1 MVDVLIGI
9 PFCLGQRCAG
19 NQSGAVCCGSR
30 ISYIIVFFQD
40 RLADMFR
47 FFTHDKNLLFRIVCL
62 EKEVLFLYTKNSL
75 EFPVYKN
82 ALCAKMRSSR
92 RGNCCFA
99 ARSCAEIA
107 LLRNLFKHRKN
118 TGKPQ
123 IFHKGVTIPTQALL
137 IMSISKENRYQSK
150 EVIDMWKKGAKFV
163 ALALTFGVLAS
174 VAFQGSNYVYNQSL
188 SGDGKAETSS
198 QAEKTTA
205 DAVSTANTGEGAQE
219 GVTAI
224 AEANMPSIV
233 AITNK
238 SVQEMR
244 NLFGQTQSY
253 ESESSGSGIIIGQTD
268 EELLIV
274 TNNHVVSSAQEL
286 SVGFV
291 DETACEAKIKGT
303 DASHDIAVI
312 AVKMSDIPEETREQI
327 KVIALGSSSE
337 LKVGEQ
343 VVAIGNALG
352 YGQSVTTGI
361 VSALNRQVT
370 IDGNTYNLI
379 QTDAAINPG
388 NSGGALL
395 NMSGQLVG
403 INSAKLSDT
412 SVEGMGYAIPV
423 DDVLDII
430 EGLMN
435 RTTRDEKAEEGEE
448 GFLGISGQDVT
459 TEVSKSYDMP
469 KGVYITSVE
478 EGSAADKAGL
488 KKGYIITRFD
498 GSSVSS
504 ISELKEQLSYY
515 KAGESVEV
523 VYSTVSDGEYTE
535 QTVTVTLGKKPAE

>member
-99 ARSCAEIA
+99 ARSRAEIA

-198 QAEKTTA
+198 QTAKTTA

-224 AEANMPSIV
+224 AEASMPSIV

-523 VYSTVSDGEYTE
+523 VYSTVSGGEYTE